1 MFTENSM
8 IGKRLLDA
16 FETALDDIW
25 LCHQITYKRP
35 IKDIAKMLLK
45 EVVGFV
51 GEKGGD

>member
-1 MFTENSM
+1 MFNENSV
-8 IGKRLLDA
+8 IGKRLLDV

-25 LCHQITYKRP
+25 VCEQISYKKP
-35 IKDIAKMLLK
+35 IPDIAKMLLK